1 MKIKLDDLGKS
12 LKTCKVI
19 GDGSIMI
26 SGLAFDSRS
35 VKAGDLFFALRGEAH
50 DGIAFAEGAIK
61 SGAVALITEGKN
73 GDYANGRLS
82 LKSSLSIPVLL
93 VKNARRAM
101 AQAAHVMY
109 GDPAKKMNLLG
120 VTGTNGKTT
129 TTYLVRHIL
138 NAVGLKCG
146 MTGTIEHDLGASCIS
161 GDMTTPESLQMYEYF
176 ETMQKAGCQACISE
190 ISSHALAKSRVE
202 GLNFTAAAFTNLT
215 QDHLDFHKDM
225 ESYFET
231 KASLFSNLA
240 SSSRAVI
247 NIDDK
252 WGRKLLE
259 LCKAQ
264 IITYGLASDADLC
277 CQNLELDLNGAR
289 FDLLYGK
296 HKIAVTSPLLG
307 NFNVS
312 NVLAAIGLA
321 IEAGANI
328 EAATATVAD
337 FPGVPGRMESVKE
350 ARDFLVLV
358 DFAHSE
364 DALTS
369 VLSCLRNLNPSR
381 IITVFG
387 CGGDRDRSKRPKMA
401 QAAEAF
407 SDRIIVTSDN
417 PRTENPDEI
426 IQEILNGLKRPCDA
440 VLKPDRAS
448 AINKAINMAAVGD
461 VVLIAGKGHENYQI
475 LGQKKI
481 HFDDREEARK
491 ALAIRYSHEV

>member
-1 MKIKLDDLGKS
+1 VKMKLDDLGKS
-12 LKTCKVI
+12 LETCKLI

-35 VKAGDLFFALRGEAH
+35 VKTGDLFCAIRGEQH
-50 DGIAFAEGAIK
+50 DGFAFAQRAIK
-61 SGAVALITEGKN
+61 SGAVALITEGQN
-73 GDYANGRLS
+73 GDYGNGCLS
-82 LKSSLSIPVLL
+82 LKSPLPVPVLL

-101 AQAAHVMY
+101 AQAARVLY
-109 GDPAKKMNLLG
+109 GDPAKKMHLLG

-129 TTYLVRHIL
+129 TAYLVRHIL
-138 NAVGLKCG
+138 NTVGLKCG
-146 MTGTIEHDLGASCIS
+146 MTGTIEYDLGAGRTS

-190 ISSHALAKSRVE
+190 VSSHALAKSRVE

-240 SSSRAVI
+240 KSAQAVI

-252 WGRKLLE
+252 WGRKLPE
-259 LCKAQ
+259 LCKAR
-264 IITYGLASDADLC
+264 IISFGLASDADLC
-277 CQNLELDLNGAR
+277 CQNLQLDLNGAR

-296 HKIAVTSPLLG
+296 HKMTVISPLLG

-321 IEAGANI
+321 IGAGADI
-328 EAATATVAD
+328 EAAATAVAD
-337 FPGVPGRMESVKE
+337 FPGVPGRMESIKE
-350 ARDFLVLV
+350 ARDFRVLV
-358 DFAHSE
+358 DYAHTE
-364 DALTS
+364 AALNS

-407 SDRIIVTSDN
+407 SDQIIVTSDN

-440 VLKPDRAS
+440 VLKPDRAC
-448 AINKAINMAAVGD
+448 AINKAITMAAVGD
-461 VVLIAGKGHENYQI
+461 VVLIAGKGHEDYQI
-475 LGQKKI
+475 LGQEKI
-481 HFDDREEARK
+481 HFDDRQEARK
-491 ALAIRYSHEV
+491 ALALRYSHEV